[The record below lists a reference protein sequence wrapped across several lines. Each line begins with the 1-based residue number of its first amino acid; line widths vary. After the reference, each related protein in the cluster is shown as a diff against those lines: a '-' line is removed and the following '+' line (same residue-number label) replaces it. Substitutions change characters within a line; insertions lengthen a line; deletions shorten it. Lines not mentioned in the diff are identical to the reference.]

1 VSACESREARQAV
14 ENLTHTVKEQ
24 WRTQWWNWRR
34 IDENLA
40 RIWREIGEKLERPFD
55 YSLPKLCPT
64 FENSAQILEPLDPR
78 MTPVQ
83 ATI

>member
-1 VSACESREARQAV
+1 MENTV
-14 ENLTHTVKEQ
+14 ENRWRRSGGTVKEQ
-24 WRTQWWNWRR
+24 WG
-34 IDENLA
+34 IGENLA
-40 RIWREIGEKLERPFD
+40 RNWREIDEKLERPFD